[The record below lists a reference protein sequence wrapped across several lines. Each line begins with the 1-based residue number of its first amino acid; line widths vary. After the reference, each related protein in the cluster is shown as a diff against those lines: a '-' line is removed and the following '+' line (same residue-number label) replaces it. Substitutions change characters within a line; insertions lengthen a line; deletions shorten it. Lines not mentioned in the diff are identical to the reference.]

1 MFGIMYLE
9 ICLDCHVYSVHIN
22 EHMDKI
28 HACLLVLPGERVE
41 GLISSTGNRHL
52 YKINQTLT
60 GSNCKKVYRCWNLH
74 SNAGNCDQIA
84 RFFYSSGKL
93 FSYKESSAQE
103 LAQMFIQELALE

>member
-1 MFGIMYLE
+1 MSEVAGDTWKNYLHQ
-9 ICLDCHVYSVHIN
+9 LQLHP
-22 EHMDKI
+22 
-28 HACLLVLPGERVE
+28 LR
-41 GLISSTGNRHL
+41 T
-52 YKINQTLT
+52 KINQTLT

-103 LAQMFIQELALE
+103 LAQMFIQELALEVTFV